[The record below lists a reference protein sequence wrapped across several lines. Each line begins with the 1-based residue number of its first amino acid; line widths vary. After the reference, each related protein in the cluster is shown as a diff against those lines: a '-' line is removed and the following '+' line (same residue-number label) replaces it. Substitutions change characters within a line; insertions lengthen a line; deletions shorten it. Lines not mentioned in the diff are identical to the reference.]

1 MDTTVVGARVTEGSA
16 QTYDVIV
23 ERQVMVPLRD
33 GVNLATTIYR
43 PASRGMPAPG
53 RFPVIVERI
62 PYERQLLYFHLT
74 GKFFARRG
82 YVVAYQDVRGR
93 GDSDGEFYFF

>member
-1 MDTTVVGARVTEGSA
+1 MDTTVVGAGVTEGSA

-53 RFPVIVERI
+53 RFPVIVERT
-62 PYERQLLYFHLT
+62 PYDRQLLYFHLT
-74 GKFFARRG
+74 GQFFARRG

-93 GDSDGEFYFF
+93 GDS